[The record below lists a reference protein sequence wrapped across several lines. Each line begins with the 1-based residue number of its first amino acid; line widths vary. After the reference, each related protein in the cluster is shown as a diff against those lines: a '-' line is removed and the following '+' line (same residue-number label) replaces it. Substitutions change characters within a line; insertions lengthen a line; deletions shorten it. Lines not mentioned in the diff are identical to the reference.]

1 MKPEDYVAERNS
13 RPEAVPGKLPSR
25 TMVPKP
31 PDEDDRLAN
40 LREYAILDSLPEAEY
55 DDLVTLAAEICQ
67 TPVAQ
72 ISLVD
77 ADRQWYKAEY
87 GIKVPGGQTA
97 REDSFCSYTIL
108 NKVDPLVVSDL
119 RADTRFKGNRF
130 VTGDP
135 RVVFYAGVPLCS
147 PAGHALGTIC
157 VLDQK
162 PRTMTPGQ
170 VTALQRLSRQVVQL
184 LELRRSLATSQ
195 RRLREREYAY
205 RLLQDFSH
213 IIAHDLKAP
222 VRNIR
227 QAAEMLRED
236 LTGVLPAEQDELF
249 GMIESRAADASRM
262 IDGVLRYSK
271 VARSVKVVRETVAIR
286 PLVQRITN
294 SVGNNCCRVQYA
306 GTVEEAYTSPIALT
320 HILQNLIGNAVK
332 FNDRPDAEVW
342 VHGDFAENGDMIFRV
357 RDNGPGIPPE
367 HLDAVFRLFHSA
379 GNDTRGGHGVG
390 LSIVR
395 RLVEDLNGTVGVE
408 SELENGT
415 TFTFRLP
422 VN

>member
-1 MKPEDYVAERNS
+1 
-13 RPEAVPGKLPSR
+13 
-25 TMVPKP
+25 MVPNP
-31 PDEDDRLAN
+31 PDEDERLAN
-40 LREYAILDSLPEAEY
+40 LREYAILDSLPETAY

-87 GIKVPGGQTA
+87 GIRVPGGQTA
-97 REDSFCSYTIL
+97 RQDSFCSYTIL
-108 NKVDPLVVSDL
+108 NKVDPLIVSDL
-119 RADTRFKGNRF
+119 RADARFRGNRF

-147 PAGHALGTIC
+147 PEGHALGTIC
-157 VLDQK
+157 VLDQQ

-170 VTALQRLSRQVVQL
+170 VSALQRLSRQVVQL

-205 RLLQDFSH
+205 RLLRDFSH

-236 LTGVLPAEQDELF
+236 LAGVLPAEQDQLF

-262 IDGVLRYSK
+262 IEGVLRYSK
-271 VARSVKVVRETVAIR
+271 VARSVQVVKEAVAVG
-286 PLVQRITN
+286 PLVQRIAE
-294 SVGNNCCRVQYA
+294 SVGNGRCPVHYA
-306 GTVEEAYTSPIALT
+306 GTVEEAFTSPIALA

-332 FNDRPDAEVW
+332 FNDRPDATVW
-342 VHGDFAENGDMIFRV
+342 VQGDLAENGELVFSV
-357 RDNGPGIPPE
+357 RDNGPGIPAE
-367 HLDAVFRLFHSA
+367 HLEAVFRLFHSA
-379 GNDTRGGHGVG
+379 GDDSRGGHGVG

-395 RLVEDLNGTVGVE
+395 RLVEDLNGNIAVE
-408 SELENGT
+408 SELERGT

-422 VN
+422 GK

>member
-1 MKPEDYVAERNS
+1 
-13 RPEAVPGKLPSR
+13 
-25 TMVPKP
+25 MVPKP
-31 PDEDDRLAN
+31 PDEDERLAN
-40 LREYAILDSLPEAEY
+40 LREYAILDSLPETAY

-87 GIKVPGGQTA
+87 GIRVPGGQTA
-97 REDSFCSYTIL
+97 RQDSFCSYTIL
-108 NKVDPLVVSDL
+108 NKVDPLIVSDL
-119 RADTRFKGNRF
+119 RADARFRGNRF

-147 PAGHALGTIC
+147 PEGHALGTIC
-157 VLDQK
+157 VLDQQ

-170 VTALQRLSRQVVQL
+170 VSALQRLSRQVVQL

-205 RLLQDFSH
+205 RLLRDFSH

-236 LTGVLPAEQDELF
+236 LAGVLPAEQDQLF

-262 IDGVLRYSK
+262 IEGVLRYSK
-271 VARSVKVVRETVAIR
+271 VARSVQVVKEAVAVG
-286 PLVQRITN
+286 PLVQRIAE
-294 SVGNNCCRVQYA
+294 SVGNGRCPVHYA
-306 GTVEEAYTSPIALT
+306 GTVEEAFTSPIALA

-332 FNDRPDAEVW
+332 FNDRPDATVW
-342 VHGDFAENGDMIFRV
+342 VQGDLAENGELVFSV
-357 RDNGPGIPPE
+357 RDNGPGIPAE
-367 HLDAVFRLFHSA
+367 HLEAVFRLFHSA
-379 GNDTRGGHGVG
+379 GDDSRGGHGVG

-395 RLVEDLNGTVGVE
+395 RLVEDLNGNIAVE
-408 SELENGT
+408 SELARGT
-415 TFTFRLP
+415 IFTFRLP
-422 VN
+422 GK

>member
-1 MKPEDYVAERNS
+1 
-13 RPEAVPGKLPSR
+13 
-25 TMVPKP
+25 MVPNP
-31 PDEDDRLAN
+31 PDEDERLAN
-40 LREYAILDSLPEAEY
+40 LREYAILDSLPETAY

-87 GIKVPGGQTA
+87 GIRVPGGQTA
-97 REDSFCSYTIL
+97 RQDSFCSYTIL
-108 NKVDPLVVSDL
+108 NKVDPLIVSDL
-119 RADTRFKGNRF
+119 RADARFRGNRF

-147 PAGHALGTIC
+147 PEGHALGTIC
-157 VLDQK
+157 VLDQQ

-170 VTALQRLSRQVVQL
+170 VSALQRLSRQVVQL

-205 RLLQDFSH
+205 RLLRDFSH

-236 LTGVLPAEQDELF
+236 LAGVLPAEQDQLF

-262 IDGVLRYSK
+262 IEGVLRYSK
-271 VARSVKVVRETVAIR
+271 VARSVQVVKEAVAVG
-286 PLVQRITN
+286 PLVQRIAE
-294 SVGNNCCRVQYA
+294 SVGNGRCPVHYT
-306 GTVEEAYTSPIALT
+306 GTVEEAFTSPIALA

-332 FNDRPDAEVW
+332 FNDRPDATVW
-342 VHGDFAENGDMIFRV
+342 VQGDLAENGELVFSV
-357 RDNGPGIPPE
+357 RDNGPGIPAE
-367 HLDAVFRLFHSA
+367 HLEAVFRLFHSA
-379 GNDTRGGHGVG
+379 GDDSRGGHGVG

-395 RLVEDLNGTVGVE
+395 RLVEDLNGNIAVE
-408 SELENGT
+408 SELARGT
-415 TFTFRLP
+415 IFTFRLP
-422 VN
+422 GK

>member
-1 MKPEDYVAERNS
+1 
-13 RPEAVPGKLPSR
+13 
-25 TMVPKP
+25 MVPNP
-31 PDEDDRLAN
+31 PDEDERLAN
-40 LREYAILDSLPEAEY
+40 LREYAILDSLPETAY

-87 GIKVPGGQTA
+87 GIRVPGGQTA
-97 REDSFCSYTIL
+97 RQDSFCSYTIL
-108 NKVDPLVVSDL
+108 NKVDPLIVSDL
-119 RADTRFKGNRF
+119 RADARFRGNRF

-147 PAGHALGTIC
+147 PEGHALGTIC
-157 VLDQK
+157 VLDQQ

-170 VTALQRLSRQVVQL
+170 VSALQRLSRQVVQL

-205 RLLQDFSH
+205 RLLRDFSH

-236 LTGVLPAEQDELF
+236 LAGVLPAEQDQLF

-262 IDGVLRYSK
+262 IEGVLRYSK
-271 VARSVKVVRETVAIR
+271 VARSVQVVKEAVAVG
-286 PLVQRITN
+286 PLVQRIAE
-294 SVGNNCCRVQYA
+294 SVGNGRCPVHYA
-306 GTVEEAYTSPIALT
+306 GTVEEAFTSPIALA

-332 FNDRPDAEVW
+332 FNDRPDATVW
-342 VHGDFAENGDMIFRV
+342 VQGDLAENGELVFSV
-357 RDNGPGIPPE
+357 RDNGPGIPAE
-367 HLDAVFRLFHSA
+367 HLEAVFRLFHSA
-379 GNDTRGGHGVG
+379 GDDSRGGHGVG

-395 RLVEDLNGTVGVE
+395 RLVEDLNGNIAVE
-408 SELENGT
+408 SELARGT
-415 TFTFRLP
+415 IFTFRLP
-422 VN
+422 GK

>member
-1 MKPEDYVAERNS
+1 
-13 RPEAVPGKLPSR
+13 
-25 TMVPKP
+25 MVPNP
-31 PDEDDRLAN
+31 PDEDERLAN
-40 LREYAILDSLPEAEY
+40 LREYAILDSLPETAY

-87 GIKVPGGQTA
+87 GIRVPGGQTA
-97 REDSFCSYTIL
+97 RQDSFCSYTIL
-108 NKVDPLVVSDL
+108 NKVDPLIVSDL
-119 RADTRFKGNRF
+119 RADARFRGNRF

-147 PAGHALGTIC
+147 PEGHALGTIC
-157 VLDQK
+157 VLDQQ

-205 RLLQDFSH
+205 RLLRDFSH

-236 LTGVLPAEQDELF
+236 LAGVLPAEQDQLF

-262 IDGVLRYSK
+262 IEGVLRYSK
-271 VARSVKVVRETVAIR
+271 VARSVQVVKEAVAVG
-286 PLVQRITN
+286 PLVQRIAE
-294 SVGNNCCRVQYA
+294 SVGNGRCPVHYA
-306 GTVEEAYTSPIALT
+306 GTVEEAFTSPIALA

-332 FNDRPDAEVW
+332 FNDRPDATVW
-342 VHGDFAENGDMIFRV
+342 VQGDLAENGELVFSV
-357 RDNGPGIPPE
+357 RDNGPGIPAE
-367 HLDAVFRLFHSA
+367 HLEAVFRLFHSA
-379 GNDTRGGHGVG
+379 GDDSRGGHGVG

-395 RLVEDLNGTVGVE
+395 RLVEDLNGNIAVE
-408 SELENGT
+408 SELARGT
-415 TFTFRLP
+415 IFTFRLP
-422 VN
+422 GK